1 MYAFSKL
8 AFVLAIAGGVMLSA
22 CSHRTADDAAPKTV
36 LNKFGDQALTKY
48 RNDSAVRNVILV
60 QCVGGSD
67 ALVHMYHKDDSL
79 NTWTRIIDTDGHIGR
94 NGYTYDKKEG
104 DGMSPVG
111 DFGIILAYGIKPD
124 PGTSLA
130 YLHVTPDTYAIDG
143 DNEYY
148 NRIVDATEAGTRDG
162 EEMYAYTPD
171 YNYGMSLD
179 YNKECV
185 PGAGSNIFFHCKGAK
200 PGTGGCVAV
209 DESVM
214 VQILQT
220 ISPKDRVCIYP
231 LREVAAK

>member
-1 MYAFSKL
+1 MYNFSKL
-8 AFVLAIAGGVMLSA
+8 TIMLAVAAGTVLCG
-22 CSHRTADDAAPKTV
+22 CSHRPSAEAEDKTV
-36 LNKFGDQALTKY
+36 LSKFGDQALTKY
-48 RNDSAVRNVILV
+48 RNDTAVRNVILV

-67 ALVHMYHKDDSL
+67 ALVHVYHKDDSL
-79 NTWTRIIDTDGHIGR
+79 NTWTRIIATDGHIGR

-124 PGTSLA
+124 PGTELA

-143 DNEYY
+143 ESEYY
-148 NRIVDATEAGTRDG
+148 NHIVDAVDAGTRDG
-162 EEMYAYTPD
+162 EEMYACTPD

-200 PGTGGCVAV
+200 PATSGCVAV
-209 DESVM
+209 DEDVM
-214 VQILQT
+214 IEILHI

-231 LREVAAK
+231 LREVVGQ